1 MAPEFGSHLR
11 CLVGERLQ
19 ERLELC
25 GADVDDRAQ
34 IGARFRYVGRR
45 KRTFQRRQQAG
56 LAGDRGPLG
65 PDDRQ
70 RQKIPVV
77 AFKPRKETGAQK
89 RRFSRAGCAE
99 DNEEPRRRGLAQ
111 SAQPV
116 ERLDDR
122 AVATKEDAGVL
133 GFQRAQAAIG
143 RSVRIALRR
152 PSEISGVE
160 TGFFQPMLETL
171 QSLRRE
177 GDVRFLVRD
186 RQNGAQHH
194 VIAPRGEAHDLP
206 GPGKFLGQFADLQI
220 LDQHA
225 EQPLVQV
232 VRQMKFLESLS
243 GEITR
248 DCIAFST

>member
-1 MAPEFGSHLR
+1 
-11 CLVGERLQ
+11 
-19 ERLELC
+19 
-25 GADVDDRAQ
+25 VDDRAQ
-34 IGARFRYVGRR
+34 IGARYRYVGRR

-122 AVATKEDAGVL
+122 AVATKED
-133 GFQRAQAAIG
+133 
-143 RSVRIALRR
+143 
-152 PSEISGVE
+152 
-160 TGFFQPMLETL
+160 
-171 QSLRRE
+171 
-177 GDVRFLVRD
+177 
-186 RQNGAQHH
+186 
-194 VIAPRGEAHDLP
+194 
-206 GPGKFLGQFADLQI
+206 DLQI

-232 VRQMKFLESLS
+232 VRQMKFPETPTRTEPCFRDEKQHRLATVRRLVERALPALS
-243 GEITR
+243 GSNAALRVEIEE
-248 DCIAFST
+248 DFVLPALAPQPIAQADGLGVIHARMA